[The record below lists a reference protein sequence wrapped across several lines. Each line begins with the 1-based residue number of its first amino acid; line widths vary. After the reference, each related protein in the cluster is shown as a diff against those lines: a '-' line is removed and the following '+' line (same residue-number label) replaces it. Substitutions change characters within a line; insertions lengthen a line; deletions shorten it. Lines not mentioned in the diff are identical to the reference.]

1 MIVHTCEGGAE
12 PPQSPTIRSA
22 LSGALTLVV
31 VFGAVLGG
39 MALSVAVAGWVTV
52 AACAGLA
59 VAVVG
64 IVLKTLTLAFKPRP
78 VVRAPAAVSVR
89 VLPSPTPPPATA
101 PLPPRV
107 NAADAWLLLE
117 AAGRPSLDG
126 VTVVPSI
133 TSLPEGVAR

>member
-1 MIVHTCEGGAE
+1 M
-12 PPQSPTIRSA
+12 
-22 LSGALTLVV
+22 TLVV
-31 VFGAVLGG
+31 VFGAVLGA

-52 AACAGLA
+52 VFCAVLA

-64 IVLKTLTLAFKPRP
+64 MVLKGLGLIFRPRP
-78 VVRAPAAVSVR
+78 VLRAPAAVSVR
-89 VLPSPTPPPATA
+89 VLPSSAPPPAPA
-101 PLPPRV
+101 PLRV